1 MEELDTIE
9 LFIDEEKSEDGVQ
22 AISLVEYPAIEE
34 NFVALSSHKV
44 EFKTIN
50 EEKRI
55 IVGLAL
61 VPNKKIYRRSKNY
74 EYNIMFSEETVKK
87 ASEIYLKNLRNN
99 NTTLEHQELT
109 TGVSV
114 IESWVVEDTAMD
126 KSNLYGLNAVK
137 GAWVVTMKVDN
148 DEVWQDVKDKKYLGL
163 SIEGMFSDKQ
173 EELSK
178 EDILL
183 ELQAIEQEEAEYL
196 LSQIKDVIENTSN
209 VELKS
214 FSDYPESVSNNAK
227 RGIELNE
234 KVNNKCA
241 TQVGKVR
248 AQQLADRKPVTM
260 ETIKRMYSYLS
271 RAETYYD
278 ASDTEACGTIS
289 YLLWGG
295 KSAKS
300 WAESKIKANG

>member
-114 IESWVVEDTAMD
+114 IESWVVEDAAMD

-148 DEVWQDVKDKKYLGL
+148 DEVWQDVKAKKYLGL

-173 EELSK
+173 EELYK
-178 EDILL
+178 EKSEEEIL
-183 ELQAIEQEEAEYL
+183 IEQIK
-196 LSQIKDVIENTSN
+196 QILEN
-209 VELKS
+209 E
-214 FSDYPESVSNNAK
+214 
-227 RGIELNE
+227 
-234 KVNNKCA
+234 
-241 TQVGKVR
+241 
-248 AQQLADRKPVTM
+248 
-260 ETIKRMYSYLS
+260 
-271 RAETYYD
+271 
-278 ASDTEACGTIS
+278 
-289 YLLWGG
+289 
-295 KSAKS
+295 
-300 WAESKIKANG
+300 

>member
-1 MEELDTIE
+1 MEDLPIIE

-44 EFKTIN
+44 EFKTVN

-61 VPNKKIYRRSKNY
+61 VPNKKIYRKNKNY
-74 EYNIMFSEETVKK
+74 EYNIVFSEDTVRK
-87 ASEIYLKNLRNN
+87 ASELYLKSLKNN
-99 NTTLEHQELT
+99 STTLEHQELT

-114 IESWVVEDTAMD
+114 IESWVVEDPAMD

-173 EELSK
+173 EELS
-178 EDILL
+178 EENVVLDL
-183 ELQAIEQEEAEYL
+183 ENKQQEEDEYL
-196 LSQIKDVIENTSN
+196 LQKIKDILT
-209 VELKS
+209 
-214 FSDYPESVSNNAK
+214 
-227 RGIELNE
+227 
-234 KVNNKCA
+234 
-241 TQVGKVR
+241 
-248 AQQLADRKPVTM
+248 
-260 ETIKRMYSYLS
+260 
-271 RAETYYD
+271 
-278 ASDTEACGTIS
+278 
-289 YLLWGG
+289 
-295 KSAKS
+295 
-300 WAESKIKANG
+300 NG